1 MTAGRGGSGA
11 KGGWRRVG
19 EVVPGN
25 GADSQR
31 ESEKEKEREDKI
43 REENFRKEK
52 LIRIKMSF

>member
-52 LIRIKMSF
+52 LIRIKM